1 MYTREG
7 SCRTMS
13 KDNIETIKKT
23 FSNAV
28 LLPEI
33 ANILKEGHTVTLI
46 LRGYSMRPFL
56 EDNRDKA
63 LLKKTDCIKVGD
75 AVLAEILPHKFVLH
89 RIVKINNDAITLR
102 GDGNLSDEHCLRSDI
117 LGKAI
122 GFYRKGNK
130 RVDSTDG
137 TKWKVY
143 SFVWMRLY
151 PIRRYLLA
159 FYRRIWIKLFGTV

>member
-1 MYTREG
+1 
-7 SCRTMS
+7 MS
-13 KDNIETIKKT
+13 QSDLGTIKKT
-23 FSNAV
+23 FSNAS

-33 ANILKEGHTVTLI
+33 ANILREGHTVTLL

-63 LLKKTDCIKVGD
+63 LLKKTDCINVGD

-89 RIVKINNDAITLR
+89 RIVKIDNDAITLR
-102 GDGNLSDEHCLRSDI
+102 GDGNLNDEHCHKSDI

-122 GFYRKGNK
+122 GFYRKGRN
-130 RVDSTDG
+130 RIDRTDG
-137 TKWKVY
+137 MKWKVY
-143 SFVWMRLY
+143 SFIWTNLY

-159 FYRRIWIKLFGTV
+159 FYKKIWIKLFGII